1 MLSRPDVAPMQLPTE
16 KKINL
21 HKNDRHI
28 LYRSVLLLGFTHSKM
43 ANNRSR
49 EREKN
54 KKDEF
59 LIFHDQITSNAE
71 A

>member
-1 MLSRPDVAPMQLPTE
+1 MSPPCNSPKK

-59 LIFHDQITSNAE
+59 LIFHDQITNAE